1 MYKIWYQVV
10 STYYGN
16 YCCGIYLD
24 VESAIDR
31 VIELSRSSQ
40 QGEEYVIKVIWEIND
55 NVYFES

>member
-1 MYKIWYQVV
+1 MYNIKYLVV
-10 STYYGN
+10 STYNGN
-16 YCCGIYLD
+16 YCCGKYID

-55 NVYFES
+55 NV

>member
-1 MYKIWYQVV
+1 MYKVRYSVV
-10 STYYGN
+10 STCYGN

-40 QGEEYVIKVIWEIND
+40 RVEEYVIKVIWEIND
-55 NVYFES
+55 NV

>member
-1 MYKIWYQVV
+1 MYSVLYLVV

-16 YCCGIYLD
+16 YCGCCGTYLD

-55 NVYFES
+55 NV